1 MKSSE
6 SESMATYWEVTPHPQ
21 SPSPAARRPL
31 WEEVTLEMGTQFRR
45 PPAALPS
52 SLGGKSPE
60 ISTVPVGKT
69 GFDSIAPGSPPSRT
83 NARRPYVS
91 PMQQAAL
98 RRAARAALSQVRR
111 PRDS

>member
-6 SESMATYWEVTPHPQ
+6 SESMATYWEATPRPQ

-31 WEEVTLEMGTQFRR
+31 WEEVNLELGTQF
-45 PPAALPS
+45 LGSLDGNS
-52 SLGGKSPE
+52 SSPRNSRT
-60 ISTVPVGKT
+60 STVPVGKT

-98 RRAARAALSQVRR
+98 RRAARAALTQVRR

>member
-1 MKSSE
+1 
-6 SESMATYWEVTPHPQ
+6 
-21 SPSPAARRPL
+21 
-31 WEEVTLEMGTQFRR
+31 MGTQFRR

-52 SLGGKSPE
+52 SLGGKSE